1 MDDCQ
6 FAARTRDSGLK
17 WRGASIRLGGRL
29 TQFPRGAPVMRPSAG
44 HQSSA
49 PRRFACVRHRC
60 LDLADLY
67 QRTIDF
73 GGHPNER
80 SVTGNMTMVDEPGKR
95 TMLTIMQHGDGIE
108 LDFVLKSVAQCGMT
122 SLEMLQVV
130 FNTRFELLGI
140 NAAMLELWKGL

>member
-1 MDDCQ
+1 
-6 FAARTRDSGLK
+6 
-17 WRGASIRLGGRL
+17 
-29 TQFPRGAPVMRPSAG
+29 V
-44 HQSSA
+44 
-49 PRRFACVRHRC
+49 
-60 LDLADLY
+60 
-67 QRTIDF
+67 
-73 GGHPNER
+73 
-80 SVTGNMTMVDEPGKR
+80 VDEPGKR